1 MLLMETDPPI
11 TPLGRAIEILGSQ
24 QALADA
30 LGIRSPSIS
39 EWRARGPTGVPA
51 ARCLSIE
58 QATGG
63 AVTRYEL
70 RPDVFGDAPDALQV
84 A

>member
-1 MLLMETDPPI
+1 MHMTALEQ
-11 TPLGRAIEILGSQ
+11 AISILGSQ

-39 EWRARGPTGVPA
+39 EWHERGVPA
-51 ARCLSIE
+51 GRCLAIE

-63 AVTRYEL
+63 AVTRYQL
-70 RPDVFGDAPDALQV
+70 RPDVFGSAA

>member
-1 MLLMETDPPI
+1 M
-11 TPLGRAIEILGSQ
+11 GSQ
-24 QALADA
+24 NALADA
-30 LGIRSPSIS
+30 LGIRAPSI
-39 EWRARGPTGVPA
+39 TGWKNRNKVPPR
-51 ARCLSIE
+51 RCLAIE

-70 RPDVFGDAPDALQV
+70 RPDVYGAKPIHADKV

>member
-1 MLLMETDPPI
+1 MNTKPPI
-11 TPLGRAIEILGSQ
+11 APIDRAIAILGSQ

-30 LGIRSPSIS
+30 LGIRSPSVS
-39 EWRARGPTGVPA
+39 EWKLRSVPA
-51 ARCLSIE
+51 ARCLAIE

-70 RPDVFGDAPDALQV
+70 RPDVFGDAPDASE
-84 A
+84 AA

>member
-1 MLLMETDPPI
+1 MNTLSLD
-11 TPLGRAIEILGSQ
+11 RAIAHLGSQ

-39 EWRARGPTGVPA
+39 EWRVRSKVPA
-51 ARCLSIE
+51 ERCLAIE
-58 QATGG
+58 QATNG

-70 RPDVFGDAPDALQV
+70 RPDVFGAAPSQAVPQTEGE
-84 A
+84 AA

>member
-1 MLLMETDPPI
+1 MNNLSSID
-11 TPLGRAIEILGSQ
+11 RAIAALGSQ

-39 EWRARGPTGVPA
+39 EWKDRGVPPG
-51 ARCLSIE
+51 RCIPIE

-70 RPDVFGDAPDALQV
+70 RPDVFGDAPEIPEKV

>member
-1 MLLMETDPPI
+1 MRMSTDPI
-11 TPLGRAIEILGSQ
+11 QRAIEAIGSQ
-24 QALADA
+24 NALADA
-30 LGIRSPSIS
+30 LGIRAPSI
-39 EWRARGPTGVPA
+39 TGWKNRSKVPA
-51 ARCLSIE
+51 SRCLAIE

-70 RPDVFGDAPDALQV
+70 RPDVYGAKPIHADKV